1 MRAPDFWQR
10 DGVGPR
16 LLEPIGWAI
25 AGVGM
30 MRRRLA
36 RPFIVPMPVVCVGN
50 LTVGGSGKTPVVL
63 ALARWLTGRGTR
75 IHCLTRGYGGAL
87 AGPLVVD
94 GRHDAHAVGDE
105 AMLLAAAA
113 PTVVARD
120 RAAGARLAVEHGADI
135 VVMDDGFQNP
145 RLAKTLSLL
154 VVDGA
159 VGFGN
164 GRLLPAGPLREPID
178 AGLARADAV
187 VLVGADAAGVRA
199 RIGTA
204 LPIIPARLTPH
215 DAWDGLRGRRVVAFA
230 GIGRPEKFFDML
242 AAHGI
247 TVVERLGFAD
257 HHRYDDAD
265 LQRLDAAATRAGAA
279 LVTTAKD
286 AVRLP
291 AAFRARITVLGVT
304 LAWDDPTTPERLLA
318 PLLTQR

>member
-87 AGPLVVD
+87 AGP
-94 GRHDAHAVGDE
+94 
-105 AMLLAAAA
+105 
-113 PTVVARD
+113 
-120 RAAGARLAVEHGADI
+120 
-135 VVMDDGFQNP
+135 
-145 RLAKTLSLL
+145 L

>member
-204 LPIIPARLTPH
+204 LP
-215 DAWDGLRGRRVVAFA
+215 
-230 GIGRPEKFFDML
+230 EKFFDML

>member
-63 ALARWLTGRGTR
+63 ALARWPPERGPR
-75 IHCLTRGYGGAL
+75 IPCLTRGYGGAL

-242 AAHGI
+242 AAPGV

-257 HHRYDDAD
+257 PLRYA
-265 LQRLDAAATRAGAA
+265 
-279 LVTTAKD
+279 
-286 AVRLP
+286 
-291 AAFRARITVLGVT
+291 
-304 LAWDDPTTPERLLA
+304 
-318 PLLTQR
+318 